1 MDLLISL
8 SANKATKIGSIE
20 KNEILNKSNFISNMN
35 GFKIVK
41 NVLKLKAS
49 IEQMYLFFQHSI
61 DTVSSIKNNL

>member
-35 GFKIVK
+35 GFKIDK
-41 NVLKLKAS
+41 KVLKLKAS
-49 IEQMYLFFQHSI
+49 IEQMYLFLQHSI

>member
-49 IEQMYLFFQHSI
+49 IEQMYLFLQHSI